1 MKVTLP
7 TVLLVMLG
15 VFMLCVLPGA
25 AYMAG
30 RSSVHCPD
38 TTVELERADGELRKL
53 MLTVDSAHA
62 ETARWHARYDSLR
75 NAPAKTIKQR
85 INETRDH
92 LRGAGFD
99 ALVDSLGARPES

>member
-15 VFMLCVLPGA
+15 VFLLCVLPGA

-38 TTVELERADGELRKL
+38 TAAELERADGELRKL

-62 ETARWHARYDSLR
+62 ETARWRTLYDSLLH
-75 NAPAKTIKQR
+75 APVKPTKQR
-85 INETRDH
+85 IHETRDH
-92 LRGAGFD
+92 LRGLGFD
-99 ALVDSLGARPES
+99 ALVDSLGTKPD